1 MACFHTTKISNVC
14 QAQKGGEFVT
24 APVAL
29 APSKAAEAQQ
39 LQSAETSFGTSGLSW
54 GLLVYKDREAVR
66 AHVAL
71 AIVKLLKRLPEA
83 ALRAALPTSLQK
95 VANLLRTRLQR
106 IR

>member
-1 MACFHTTKISNVC
+1 MPHSPCFQLACKPRHRHIHTKCSVRHGQEHSSELCGIC
-14 QAQKGGEFVT
+14 Q
-24 APVAL
+24 
-29 APSKAAEAQQ
+29 
-39 LQSAETSFGTSGLSW
+39 
-54 GLLVYKDREAVR
+54 VYKEGEAIR
-66 AHVAL
+66 APVAL

>member
-1 MACFHTTKISNVC
+1 MIMRCAAAPPSPLVPPVLPSLPCKPSCTFVRATLVPLAKGLAVSSARAC
-14 QAQKGGEFVT
+14 Q
-24 APVAL
+24 
-29 APSKAAEAQQ
+29 
-39 LQSAETSFGTSGLSW
+39 
-54 GLLVYKDREAVR
+54 VYKDGEAVR
-66 AHVAL
+66 APVAL

>member
-1 MACFHTTKISNVC
+1 MYSGQGCGCDLIAVC
-14 QAQKGGEFVT
+14 Q
-24 APVAL
+24 
-29 APSKAAEAQQ
+29 
-39 LQSAETSFGTSGLSW
+39 
-54 GLLVYKDREAVR
+54 VYKDGEAVR
-66 AHVAL
+66 APVAL

>member
-1 MACFHTTKISNVC
+1 MYKE
-14 QAQKGGEFVT
+14 GEAIR
-24 APVAL
+24 AP
-29 APSKAAEAQQ
+29 
-39 LQSAETSFGTSGLSW
+39 
-54 GLLVYKDREAVR
+54 
-66 AHVAL
+66 VAL